1 MTERNPMIDAVFHR
15 LSRSPRGL
23 DCTNGEVLAGCG
35 LLVSAILRVGGYAD
49 PIAEAQNFC
58 GAVMACVDPTF
69 KAKLAQQSRQPTL
82 N

>member
-15 LSRSPRGL
+15 LSQSPRGL

-35 LLVSAILRVGGYAD
+35 MLVSAILQLGGFAD
-49 PIAEAQNFC
+49 PVAEAKMFGQALATC
-58 GAVMACVDPTF
+58 VHKAMA
-69 KAKLAQQSRQPTL
+69 RQPL